1 MRDVIINVSNEHHP
15 KGDFMMAK
23 IAVVFWSGSGNTEA
37 MANAVVE
44 GVKKGGAEAE
54 LIRVSDFSADRI
66 ADYDGVLMGC
76 PACGTEELDEGEFE
90 PFFAEAERQL
100 KDVKVGLF
108 GSYGWG
114 GGAFMES
121 WAERVRTA
129 GAKLVSDGLV
139 VENAPDDD
147 GLKACEELGEALA
160 KSL

>member
-1 MRDVIINVSNEHHP
+1 
-15 KGDFMMAK
+15 MAK

-37 MANAVVE
+37 MANAVVA
-44 GVKKGGAEAE
+44 GVKKGGADVE
-54 LIRVSDFSADRI
+54 LIRVGDFSADRI
-66 ADYDGVLMGC
+66 ADYDGILMGC
-76 PACGTEELDEGEFE
+76 PACGTEELDDGEFE
-90 PFFAEAERQL
+90 PFFAEAESQL

>member
-1 MRDVIINVSNEHHP
+1 MGKV
-15 KGDFMMAK
+15 
-23 IAVVFWSGSGNTEA
+23 AVVYWSGTGNTEE
-37 MANAVVE
+37 MAKAVLE
-44 GVKKGGAEAE
+44 GAKKGGAEAE
-54 LIRVSDFSADRI
+54 LFTVSDFSADKM
-66 ADYDGVLMGC
+66 ADYNGFLFGC
-76 PACGTEELDEGEFE
+76 PATGSEELQEDYVE
-90 PFFAEAERQL
+90 PFFVEAESKL
-100 KDVKVGLF
+100 SGVPVGLF